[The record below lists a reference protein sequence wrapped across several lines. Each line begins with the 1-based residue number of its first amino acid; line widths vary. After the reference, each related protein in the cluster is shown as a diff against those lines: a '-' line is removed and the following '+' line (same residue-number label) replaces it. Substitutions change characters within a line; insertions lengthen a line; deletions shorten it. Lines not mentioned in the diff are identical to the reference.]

1 MWLMLT
7 ASQLLLTVLQVL
19 LTFSR
24 CWLRRRWG
32 TGSGKQ
38 RGFRPQVSQLL
49 SISPFLFSDGA
60 NCSFI
65 SYLGFGFGVLE
76 SKQVGFDDLLTSLD
90 NISRRRRWRAGRWK
104 QRGFRPQVSQL
115 FSLFPFLFSDGA
127 NCSFISYLSF
137 GFGFGVSESKQV
149 GFADLLTSL
158 DTISRRRR

>member
-1 MWLMLT
+1 MLGVPASGFCFEPYCFPYMLVRLEIGGLVWLMLT

-32 TGSGKQ
+32 TGRGKQ

-60 NCSFI
+60 NWSFI
-65 SYLGFGFGVLE
+65 SYL
-76 SKQVGFDDLLTSLD
+76 
-90 NISRRRRWRAGRWK
+90 
-104 QRGFRPQVSQL
+104 
-115 FSLFPFLFSDGA
+115 
-127 NCSFISYLSF
+127 

-158 DTISRRRR
+158 DTISRRRRWRAGRGKQRGFRPQVSQLLSPSSIPFV